1 MEKKSE
7 WRPPDLLAATILAL
21 ATLVFTLMPLNDL
34 LVSITTSI
42 PVSITTSLAIVLLF
56 VPGYTLTCALFP
68 KIEDLGRVVRIA
80 LSFGLGIAVVP
91 LICLALNYTPWGI
104 RLVPVAA
111 SLAIFTL
118 FTAAAAYWRRM
129 NLPLEERFSIQFR
142 KRKDSLK
149 TEILA
154 DEKGRL
160 AERTEKKLER
170 RPPDLLAAVIL
181 ALATLVFTLTPLNYL
196 PVRIPLGLVMVLF
209 VPGYTLIAALF
220 PKIGDL
226 EGIERI
232 ALSFG
237 LSIAVVPLIGL
248 ALNYT
253 PWGIRLA
260 PVVISLVTFTI
271 AMAAAAY
278 WRRMNLPLEERF
290 SIQFSEKMGSLKR
303 EILADE
309 KGRLDK
315 ALTVILILTIII
327 SIAALV
333 YVIVT
338 PKQGEKF
345 TEFYI
350 LGPGG
355 KAYDYPTS
363 VQAGNKSTVIV
374 GVVNHEYMLV
384 NYTMH
389 ISLNNTPID
398 DTSTNST
405 SINST
410 SYNSTLLNNTPMQQ
424 ATMNHSSREN
434 VSMEDNSRVIY
445 PILNMNLT
453 LQNNETWERPVT
465 YILNNTGDR
474 QKLEF
479 LLYKEGNF
487 TGSYRDLHLWVNV
500 TETASYPGNATNL
513 MAARDSER
521 NSR

>member
-1 MEKKSE
+1 MGKKLE
-7 WRPPDLLAATILAL
+7 WMPQDLLAAIILAL
-21 ATLVFTLMPLNDL
+21 ATLVFTLTPPIDL
-34 LVSITTSI
+34 FVSIPS
-42 PVSITTSLAIVLLF
+42 SLAIVLLF
-56 VPGYTLTCALFP
+56 VPGYTLTSALFP
-68 KIEDLGRVVRIA
+68 KIGDLGRVTRIS
-80 LSFGLGIAVVP
+80 LSFGLGLAVVP
-91 LICLALNYTPWGI
+91 LISLALNYTPWGI
-104 RLVPVAA
+104 RLIPVAA

-118 FTAAAAYWRRM
+118 FTALAAYWRRM
-129 NLPLEERFSIQFR
+129 GIPAEERFSIQFR

-154 DEKGRL
+154 DEKCQL
-160 AERTEKKLER
+160 TERTEKKLEK

-253 PWGIRLA
+253 PWGIRLV
-260 PVVISLVTFTI
+260 PVVISLVIFTI
-271 AMAAAAY
+271 AMASAAY
-278 WRRMNLPLEERF
+278 WRRMSIPPEERF

-315 ALTVILILTIII
+315 ALTVILILTIIM

-350 LGPGG
+350 LGMGG

-363 VQAGNKSTVIV
+363 VEAGNKSTVIV

-384 NYTMH
+384 NYTMR
-389 ISLNNTPID
+389 ISLNNTSID

-405 SINST
+405 SIINST
-410 SYNSTLLNNTPMQQ
+410 SYNSTLLNSTPMQH
-424 ATMNHSSREN
+424 ATMNHSSMEN
-434 VSMEDNSRVIY
+434 VSLEDNSRVTY
-445 PILNMNLT
+445 SILSMNLT

-487 TGSYRDLHLWVNV
+487 TESYRDLHLWVNV
-500 TETASYPGNATNL
+500 TNTASYSPENATNL
-513 MAARDSER
+513 TAARGSER